1 MFGFGG
7 KTDVKYMKTALKEAN
22 KAYRDNDVPIGCII
36 VNKEGKVIAKAHNR
50 RNRDSSTLSHAEILA
65 IGQACKKVKD
75 WRLEG
80 CTMYV
85 TLEPCQM
92 CAGAIVQA
100 RMDKV
105 VIGCMNKKAGCCGS
119 VINLLQMPQFNH
131 QVEIERGV
139 LEEECS
145 SIISDFFRELREE
158 KQQQKA
164 DVQTVELDPVGVMW
178 KNPDDPDVHAQYIRQ
193 ADASADLPAAGT
205 GTSGSVSAG
214 AAAGTSAVT
223 AASGSGGSAADAD
236 GSGKNLSNTDKLLAM
251 DDLLLAALAEDGDNV
266 ES

>member
-36 VNKEGKVIAKAHNR
+36 VSKEGKVIAKAHNR
-50 RNRDSSTLSHAEILA
+50 RNRDGSTLSHAEILA

-119 VINLLQMPQFNH
+119 VINLLQMSQFNH

-145 SIISDFFRELREE
+145 SIISDFFKELREE

-164 DVQTVELDPVGVMW
+164 AGQTVELDPVGVMW
-178 KNPDDPDVHAQYIRQ
+178 KNADDPDAHAKYIGAQ
-193 ADASADLPAAGT
+193 GASADLPAAGT
-205 GTSGSVSAG
+205 AGTAGARTAAAAATAASSAAASGISAG
-214 AAAGTSAVT
+214 DAAAG
-223 AASGSGGSAADAD
+223 
-236 GSGKNLSNTDKLLAM
+236 GKNLSNTDKLLAM